1 MKAIEEIGISKGFKF
16 FFWTIISCILAVSLF
31 PPIRKALLILF
42 GAKIGKNTIIHDVKF
57 FNLYRRGFSGF
68 QVGNSCFIGDHCLFD
83 LADEIKIGDNV
94 TLAEDITVLTHLN
107 VGYMDHP
114 LQKYFRSS
122 SSSVTIKDGCFIG
135 ARSTILSG
143 IEIGKESF
151 IAAGSVVNKV
161 IPPRTLAGGVPAK
174 AIRKIE

>member
-16 FFWTIISCILAVSLF
+16 IFWTIVSCLLSLALL
-31 PPIRKALLILF
+31 PPIRKTLLKMF
-42 GAKIGKNTIIHDVKF
+42 GAKIGKNTIINDVKF

-83 LADEIKIGDNV
+83 LAEEIIIDDNV

-107 VGYMDHP
+107 VGYKDHP
-114 LQKYFRSS
+114 LQKFFPSS
-122 SSSVTIKDGCFIG
+122 ASPVSIKKGCFVG

-143 IEIGKESF
+143 IEIGEESF
-151 IAAGSVVNKV
+151 IAAGSLVNKS
-161 IPPRTLAGGVPAK
+161 IEPRTLVGGVPAK
-174 AIRKIE
+174 MIRKID